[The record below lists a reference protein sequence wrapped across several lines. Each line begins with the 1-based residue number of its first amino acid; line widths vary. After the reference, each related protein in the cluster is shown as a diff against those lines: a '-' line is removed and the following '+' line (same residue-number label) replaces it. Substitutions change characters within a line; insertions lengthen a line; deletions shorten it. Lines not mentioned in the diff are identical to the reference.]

1 MQQLS
6 KRQQKILDFLSK
18 KNLAS
23 NSEIIV
29 FLGDNTSRFTVL
41 RDLDYL
47 SEGKLIKKTGKGR
60 AVKYELFLTNPIST
74 YIDPNEYFKKDLDER
89 ILKSVSFNDEVF
101 TFLPSMFSKEEID
114 LLNDVNEK
122 YIKRVEKVDKSLFKK
137 EVERLT
143 IELSWKSSRME
154 GNTYSLIDTEFLIK
168 ERVEA
173 EGHKREEAVMIL
185 NHKNAIDYIFSNK
198 EEFKKLSLFQIEK
211 IHDLLT
217 RGMDVKSGIRDG
229 QVRITGT
236 RYLPINDKTKII
248 NYLNKTIDIINL
260 LKDPFS
266 KALVAILMVSYLQP
280 FFDGNKRTARILG
293 NAILLA
299 NSVCPLSYRSV
310 NESDY
315 KKAILLFYEQ
325 NNVTFLKELFI
336 EQFNFAVDNY
346 F

>member
-1 MQQLS
+1 MQQLNE
-6 KRQQKILDFLSK
+6 RQQKILELISK
-18 KNLAS
+18 KGPVS
-23 NSEIIV
+23 NSEIIA
-29 FLGDNTSRFTVL
+29 FLGSNASRFTVL
-41 RDLDYL
+41 RELEYL
-47 SEGKLIKKTGKGR
+47 LEEKLIKKIGKGR
-60 AVKYELFLTNPIST
+60 AVKYELFLTSPMLT
-74 YIDPNEYFKKDLDER
+74 YIDPVEYFKKDLDER

-101 TFLPSMFSKEEID
+101 NFIPNIFSNKEIE
-114 LLNDVNEK
+114 LLSDINKE
-122 YIKRVEKVDKSLFKK
+122 YIKRVEKADKTLLKK

-154 GNTYSLIDTEFLIK
+154 GNTYSLIDTEILIK
-168 ERVEA
+168 ERIEA
-173 EGHKREEAVMIL
+173 EGHIREEAVMIL
-185 NHKNAIDYIFSNK
+185 NHKNAIDYIFNNRD
-198 EEFKKLSLFQIEK
+198 EFKSLSLFQIEK

-236 RYLPINDKTKII
+236 RYLPINDKAKIVD
-248 NYLNKTIDIINL
+248 NLNKTIDIINS

-266 KALVAILMVSYLQP
+266 KALVAVLMISYLQP

-299 NSVCPLSYRSV
+299 NNSCPLSYRSV
-310 NESDY
+310 NEADY

-336 EQFNFAVDNY
+336 EQFKFAVDNY